1 MSSNHTYFEK
11 NLRLHLHRYA
21 GAHSWN
27 EIYEYSLLPAG
38 KYFRPELVMAVAAE
52 NLSDKQRQE
61 ELSCPNSPLSLLASL
76 VEIHHTYTLIH
87 DDMPCMDNDD
97 FRRGRL
103 STHKKYGEWQAL
115 LAGDGLHG
123 LSYRLLSE
131 IRHSNQ
137 ALLLKLMAHC
147 LGPKGLIL
155 GQAMDLSGE
164 MNKDHQSLRKTHLL
178 KTGRL
183 IQFSLMASSLVTPNY
198 SYKRTLRLA
207 SLGETLG
214 IAFQFID
221 DLSEL
226 SEPVGDHE
234 LGVNPWLNDNG
245 EVAQATYQFLLR
257 LDQNL
262 QGPLRVVFAHYLAKM
277 NEKILGNEK
286 EIREKLQSQK
296 THLEQLKLIHP
307 LLVKLSALE

>member
-1 MSSNHTYFEK
+1 MSRNHNYFEK
-11 NLRLHLHRYA
+11 NLRSHLQKFGGH
-21 GAHSWN
+21 HPWN
-27 EIYEYSLLPAG
+27 EIYDYSLLPAG
-38 KYFRPELVMAVAAE
+38 KYFRPELVIAVAAE
-52 NLSDKQRQE
+52 NLSTKTIEE
-61 ELSCPNSPLSLLASL
+61 ELGKTNSPLSLLASL

-97 FRRGRL
+97 FRRGRP

-131 IRHSNQ
+131 INHPNQ
-137 ALLLKLMAHC
+137 SVLFKTMAHC

-164 MNKDHQSLRKTHLL
+164 MNLNHQSLKRTHLL

-183 IQFSLMASSLVTPNY
+183 IQFSLMASSLITPNY

-226 SEPVGDHE
+226 SESLGEHE
-234 LGVNPWLNDNG
+234 YGVNPWLNDNG
-245 EVAQATYQFLLR
+245 EVALATYQFLLR
-257 LDQNL
+257 LDRDL
-262 QGPLRVVFAHYLAKM
+262 QGPLRVVFAAYLCKM

-286 EIREKLQSQK
+286 EIREKLKSRK
-296 THLEQLKLIHP
+296 AHLEQLKLIHP